1 MLICD
6 KIVLINIERGIALA
20 KLLIQES
27 NPLLGTV
34 RVSGAK
40 NAALPILAATIL
52 GTEDIILEDLP
63 KLKDVE
69 VMCEVL
75 QSLGAT
81 VEKLDEHRVKI
92 NSNTINKYEV
102 DYQLM
107 HKMRAS
113 FIVMGAL
120 IGRMGKARSSMPGG
134 CAIGARP
141 VDLHLKG
148 FRSLGVNVDV
158 EEADEY
164 TDIFAHADN
173 LAGNK
178 IYLDFPSVGATQNII
193 LAAALAQ
200 GETVIDNA
208 AMEPEIVDMVNFLNK
223 MGAKIY
229 GAGTSTIRIRG
240 VEKLLGATHQ
250 IMPDR
255 IEAGTFMV
263 AAAATHG
270 DIILNNVIVNHMRPV
285 IAKLRETGCEIYEE
299 VDSLRIIA
307 TKKLKPIKVKT
318 LPYPGFPTDMQAQ
331 FMALET
337 IIEGKSEVIET
348 VFENRFMHVDELR
361 KLGAD
366 IDVEDRTATVK
377 GVAKLH
383 GAEVKATDLRAGAA
397 LVIAALCAEG
407 ETKLSDI
414 YHIDRGYEDFEEKF
428 RSLGAKV
435 YRVEE

>member
-1 MLICD
+1 M
-6 KIVLINIERGIALA
+6 A
-20 KLLIQES
+20 KLLIKES
-27 NPLLGTV
+27 SPLLGKV

-75 QSLGAT
+75 ESLGAT

-193 LAAALAQ
+193 LAAVLAQ

-270 DIILNNVIVNHMRPV
+270 DIILNNVIVSHMRPV
-285 IAKLRETGCEIYEE
+285 IAKLREAGCEIYEE

-307 TKKLKPIKVKT
+307 TKNLKPIKVKT

-337 IIEGKSEVIET
+337 LIEGKSEVIET
-348 VFENRFMHVDELR
+348 VFENRFMHVEELR

-366 IDVEDRTATVK
+366 IDVEDRTATIR
-377 GVAKLH
+377 GVEKLH

-407 ETKLSDI
+407 ETTLSDI

>member
-92 NSNTINKYEV
+92 NSDTINKYEV

-193 LAAALAQ
+193 LAAVLAQ

-240 VEKLLGATHQ
+240 VEKLLGTTHQ

-263 AAAATHG
+263 ATAATHG

-285 IAKLRETGCEIYEE
+285 IAKLRESGCEIYEE
-299 VDSLRIIA
+299 ADSLRIIA
-307 TKKLKPIKVKT
+307 AKKLKPIKVKT

-435 YRVEE
+435 YRVE

>member
-1 MLICD
+1 M
-6 KIVLINIERGIALA
+6 A
-20 KLLIQES
+20 KLLIKES
-27 NPLLGTV
+27 SPLLGKV

-75 QSLGAT
+75 ESLGAT

-193 LAAALAQ
+193 LAAVLAQ

-270 DIILNNVIVNHMRPV
+270 DIILNNVIVSHMRPV
-285 IAKLRETGCEIYEE
+285 IAKLREAGCEIYEE

-337 IIEGKSEVIET
+337 LIEGKSEVIET
-348 VFENRFMHVDELR
+348 VFENRFMHVEELI

-366 IDVEDRTATVK
+366 IDVEDRTATVR
-377 GVAKLH
+377 GVEKLH
-383 GAEVKATDLRAGAA
+383 AAEVKATDLRAGAA

-407 ETKLSDI
+407 ETTLSDI